1 LGSEEPLTKI
11 SPGKTNRHQGKNLQS
26 GECGKKTKEYLNK
39 NYGTKK
45 KKRETMTNVCLNKK
59 VDVFVMPRTVCLT
72 DGLTNLN

>member
-1 LGSEEPLTKI
+1 VV
-11 SPGKTNRHQGKNLQS
+11 NAAKNERIFEQKLWDQ
-26 GECGKKTKEYLNK
+26 
-39 NYGTKK
+39 K